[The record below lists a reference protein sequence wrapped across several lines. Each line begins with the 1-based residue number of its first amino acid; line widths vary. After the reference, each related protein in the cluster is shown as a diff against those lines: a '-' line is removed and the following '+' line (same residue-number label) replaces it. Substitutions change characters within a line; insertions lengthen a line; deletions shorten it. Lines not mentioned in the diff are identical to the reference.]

1 MSLKF
6 NDLQAEIFKALGNP
20 MRLEILDVLGKSEMC
35 FSEILEVVGGNKS
48 TLSQHLSILVD
59 KGILNSRKDS
69 RCNYFKLSSPK
80 VVKACQLMRE
90 ILIENMKERSD
101 VILGRL

>member
-1 MSLKF
+1 MSLKL

-20 MRLEILDVLGKSEMC
+20 MRLEILDILGKSEMC

-90 ILIENMKERSD
+90 ILIENMQIFF
-101 VILGRL
+101 ILF